1 MNIVILIIDA
11 ISYNYSWLK
20 SKDHFPYLNTNSK
33 NFLNFHNHYGVS
45 NGTRNNLATILSG
58 LPPSLHKTMNRKN
71 SFRNNKYY
79 NIQKILGTKGY
90 YTLYFGTQPLF
101 HSEKKGD
108 NLDFSDAIYLSPSMA
123 DYYIPG
129 LKFNNFVINHH
140 EKIKNKNHFCIYHYT
155 DVHAPFEPPRVKFKN
170 TKKIN
175 YFLAKNFHHIIK
187 RFFWLKI
194 QRIFSK
200 KVREVLNNYPHLVE
214 NSFPLGQN
222 ISLERFPLNKKFYHE
237 VWNTKKLYE
246 DYIQMHKNAS
256 NYQDKS
262 IKEILEYFKK
272 NSKNTLFLML
282 ADHGNSDLI
291 DPEKRKKEG
300 ILLKDLVHVPL
311 SIFSFD
317 EEINRRLKLH
327 GDIYDLTSHADIFN
341 TILNLLTDINL
352 KKETNSSNYI
362 QDLLNIENIN
372 RYIFSEFNDL
382 RSGKGRSDKGEI
394 KMFNLNEEYLFNMSS
409 SDEISDIL
417 EKKNILNNFNKQDY
431 EKYFTYKSEFN
442 NKIKE
447 IKKFLSNN
455 KII

>member
-1 MNIVILIIDA
+1 
-11 ISYNYSWLK
+11 
-20 SKDHFPYLNTNSK
+20 
-33 NFLNFHNHYGVS
+33 
-45 NGTRNNLATILSG
+45 
-58 LPPSLHKTMNRKN
+58 
-71 SFRNNKYY
+71 
-79 NIQKILGTKGY
+79 
-90 YTLYFGTQPLF
+90 
-101 HSEKKGD
+101 
-108 NLDFSDAIYLSPSMA
+108 
-123 DYYIPG
+123 
-129 LKFNNFVINHH
+129 
-140 EKIKNKNHFCIYHYT
+140 
-155 DVHAPFEPPRVKFKN
+155 
-170 TKKIN
+170 
-175 YFLAKNFHHIIK
+175 
-187 RFFWLKI
+187 
-194 QRIFSK
+194 
-200 KVREVLNNYPHLVE
+200 
-214 NSFPLGQN
+214 
-222 ISLERFPLNKKFYHE
+222 
-237 VWNTKKLYE
+237 
-246 DYIQMHKNAS
+246 
-256 NYQDKS
+256 
-262 IKEILEYFKK
+262 
-272 NSKNTLFLML
+272 ML

-382 RSGKGRSDKGEI
+382 RSGKGRSDRGEI

-417 EKKNILNNFNKQDY
+417 EKKNILNNFNKKDY

-447 IKKFLSNN
+447 IKKFLSDNR
-455 KII
+455 II